1 MTADSPDK
9 GTLEHEAMSDFMKLY
24 QQNAIKYGHLRDML
38 NHTRDYYNLTIIEP
52 DFLKEVRLAFG
63 LKTSPGSGGLK
74 YATQAKRF
82 FIATGGTPDNKEGR
96 ERLLK
101 MIRPLLETEQDIS
114 PRLTY
119 FMELSRKLNFADCYI
134 HKVITPGLV
143 DTFQNVDELTPEMY
157 DNKKIADPS
166 FYLPYLLESKQ
177 LDFAPFKGENDTGE
191 NWYFNYRIDT
201 TPVPLLTRNFDELA
215 KIAAARYYQARIGF
229 KEQVKQALEGIK
241 PSEEWLRGKM
251 HLEGEALEKA
261 LKEYIIKPVKEKP
274 LLQFAKAVE
283 MQYQLRQQEQ
293 TPLDYAAPFKTEQ
306 EAGFYVNLVTRK
318 IYDLRPFTKELHA
331 LFSVKSW
338 DYLKDFA
345 TAIREAIEEVKNE
358 QLKEQPVKADIQKAD
373 KINYPVDKV
382 NNNLWGTLENTSDGQ
397 LAFSTVKT
405 GKQKEVT
412 ILAAINF
419 VNMEGVKIT
428 KKLTNFDK
436 RVYIAVAAL
445 WNAGNKVITLTQ
457 IHYAM
462 GNTKR
467 PAAYQLEKINEA
479 VSKMTTAKLFLDNAL
494 EVEKL
499 KYNYGKFKYD
509 GALLPMERMTAT
521 IKGQLS
527 DAAIHIF
534 REPPLMTFARERNQI
549 TTFDVKLLQSPV
561 SKTDGN
567 LAIEDYL
574 LERIAGAKQAAS
586 KGKKVVINTI
596 LYETLFQK
604 VGITDRKQKSRAI
617 EKIKTYLDYYKS
629 NGYIKSYVAEAKQV
643 TFYF

>member
-9 GTLEHEAMSDFMKLY
+9 GTPEYNRMIAHLLFTSETEISEKGSRRHFAMTAPTRYFAEITGGLAKDTSRTALARQLLVGQNYLLLPYIEDLYRITVLDNLLSAYQENRISKELLEILEAEPGKIPPDYGTDDKAVIIANLMKEGKTDFEPFRRK
-24 QQNAIKYGHLRDML
+24 HD
-38 NHTRDYYNLTIIEP
+38 IEP
-52 DFLKEVRLAFG
+52 NW
-63 LKTSPGSGGLK
+63 
-74 YATQAKRF
+74 Y
-82 FIATGGTPDNKEGR
+82 
-96 ERLLK
+96 
-101 MIRPLLETEQDIS
+101 M
-114 PRLTY
+114 
-119 FMELSRKLNFADCYI
+119 
-134 HKVITPGLV
+134 
-143 DTFQNVDELTPEMY
+143 
-157 DNKKIADPS
+157 
-166 FYLPYLLESKQ
+166 FYR
-177 LDFAPFKGENDTGE
+177 LDFAPLPLYRHSIKQLEAIQKGKRQRKLRAIKAIIRG
-191 NWYFNYRIDT
+191 
-201 TPVPLLTRNFDELA
+201 L
-215 KIAAARYYQARIGF
+215 
-229 KEQVKQALEGIK
+229 LEGHPAIDDIPAQPPK
-241 PSEEWLRGKM
+241 NPAYAGKLAELIEGQYDLR
-251 HLEGEALEKA
+251 
-261 LKEYIIKPVKEKP
+261 IKEK
-274 LLQFAKAVE
+274 
-283 MQYQLRQQEQ
+283 
-293 TPLDYAAPFKTEQ
+293 TPLDWASPYKNVS
-306 EAGFYVNLVTRK
+306 AGFYINPATGEVK
-318 IYDLRPFTKELHA
+318 DLRDFTGEINA
-331 LFSVKSW
+331 LLSLKSW
-338 DYLKDFA
+338 DYLKEAAD
-345 TAIREAIEEVKNE
+345 AIREAIEEVKNE

-467 PAAYQLEKINEA
+467 PSKNQLEKINEA

-604 VGITDRKQKSRAI
+604 VGIDGRMQRARAI